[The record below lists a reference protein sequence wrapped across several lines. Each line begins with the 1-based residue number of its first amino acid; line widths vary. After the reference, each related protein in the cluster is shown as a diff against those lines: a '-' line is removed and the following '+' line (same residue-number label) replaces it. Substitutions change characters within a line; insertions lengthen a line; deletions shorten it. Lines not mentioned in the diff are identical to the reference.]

1 MIKAIESLSEHP
13 LRDAIMERL
22 ESHPQFSTFCRFTL
36 SELKKLAGIESRMF
50 MKDMNS
56 CVNFSNSLTQYERS
70 EINILQRY
78 TRKEKLDG
86 LERRHKS
93 AAQRTERFI
102 SSITETIES
111 EQKLEADWLALQN
124 KRSAAGLGEPLKA
137 MEERFK

>member
-1 MIKAIESLSEHP
+1 MIKAIESLKDHP
-13 LRDAIMERL
+13 LRDAIMARFEV
-22 ESHPQFSTFCRFTL
+22 HPEFPTFCRFRL
-36 SELKKLAGIESRMF
+36 SELKRLAGIESRMF

-78 TRKEKLDG
+78 TRKSKLEG

-93 AAQRTERFI
+93 AVQRTERFI
-102 SSITETIES
+102 SSITETIEA
-111 EQKLEADWLALQN
+111 EEALKADWLALQN